1 MRVFIFLAALATLA
15 FAAEELPIT
24 GVAHVGFKVS
34 DLEKA
39 RSYYR
44 GVLGFHEAF
53 DLKDSSGATTAAFF
67 KVNDDQYVEI
77 TPDLHAGEVIRF
89 THVAFS
95 TSDVQ
100 KLHRMLEARGL
111 NPGKIEKGPDGNPA
125 FRLFDPEKNDL
136 QFVQYMPDSL
146 QAKARGKYLD
156 ERISQHMYHAGLGI
170 SNLDAALAFYRD
182 KLGFVEFW
190 RGGPTDIYE
199 KSVWFNLRTPGSRG
213 DYVELM
219 LYSGTPTRDQYG
231 SMQHICLEV
240 PDIHAG
246 RKVALE
252 RGHFDAQKLSPHVG
266 HNRKW
271 QLNLFDPDGTRTELM
286 EPNTQP
292 STEK

>member
-1 MRVFIFLAALATLA
+1 MRGFISFLALVGSV

-39 RSYYR
+39 RSFYQ
-44 GVLGFHEAF
+44 GVLGFHEAI
-53 DLKDSSGATTAAFF
+53 DLKDSSGAVTNAFF
-67 KVNDDQYVEI
+67 KINDDQYVEV
-77 TPDLHAGEVIRF
+77 TPELRAGDVIRF

-95 TSDVQ
+95 TSDAE
-100 KLHRMLEARGL
+100 KLRSMLEARGL
-111 NPGKIEKGPDGNPA
+111 NPTRIEKGRDGNLR
-125 FRLFDPEKNDL
+125 FKLTDPEENAL
-136 QFVQYMPDSL
+136 EFMQYMPDSL
-146 QAKARGKYLD
+146 AAKARGKYLD
-156 ERISQHMYHAGLGI
+156 GRISQHMYHAGI
-170 SNLDAALAFYRD
+170 AITNLDTALAFYRD

-231 SMQHICLEV
+231 SMQHICLET

-246 RKVALE
+246 QKIAIE
-252 RGHFDAQKLSPHVG
+252 RGHFDAQKLEPHVG
-266 HNRKW
+266 HNRKF

-292 STEK
+292 DKKK